1 MSLFE
6 RAQNLS
12 LEIQEIDAL
21 KKRAD
26 QAELFEKRA
35 TALSVPADEMKKLET
50 AITIIASLDIPVLS
64 LDHNLIGNLNRRIV
78 DLRDRYTFD
87 KNVMLDPFPEEDVRW
102 VFNQPLTQLPQ
113 KVKTALLEAWEN
125 WAKKNIP
132 EIDGDVLDILGGI
145 VALRESVN
153 TVRFLKVSAETI
165 CTSLPNEND
174 DVDQLKQLCKK
185 IADAW
190 HNLAGEGI
198 PNDVLVFLRVAG
210 SRDGARFDLLTTEVL
225 DWLTI
230 HGLRD
235 SLRIKMG

>member
-35 TALSVPADEMKKLET
+35 TALSVPADEMKKLEP
-50 AITIIASLDIPVLS
+50 AITIIANLDIPVLS
-64 LDHNLIGNLNRRIV
+64 LDHNLIDNLNRRIV

-145 VALRESVN
+145 VTLRESVIA
-153 TVRFLKVSAETI
+153 VRSLKASAETI
-165 CTSLPNEND
+165 CTSLPNGD
-174 DVDQLKQLCKK
+174 DVDQLKKLCEK
-185 IADAW
+185 ISDAW
-190 HNLAGEGI
+190 HNLTGEGI
-198 PNDVLVFLRVAG
+198 PNDVLVFLRTAG